1 MLVRLCN
8 RLPWPVKNTPW
19 YCLCEYLTEPW
30 LFFAHSFIN
39 TQTWRRKTPVHRL
52 QDIGSFW
59 FSSTLYSGG
68 ILWLSVDHIFCL
80 LSPTTC
86 HCQILF
92 PTYNIASHCTIHFQ
106 TFFLRSL
113 RILITALNTFLW
125 IVCKALRATHHLCKE
140 YHFNQHWLLC
150 KSNTTMA
157 YLSPDLLLVFSRDD
171 SMLTL
176 CFTIVIH
183 K

>member
-1 MLVRLCN
+1 MVSQAHPHGTVFESILHHLVIFCTSLYQH
-8 RLPWPVKNTPW
+8 P
-19 YCLCEYLTEPW
+19 YLKKKA
-30 LFFAHSFIN
+30 F
-39 TQTWRRKTPVHRL
+39 VHL
-52 QDIGSFW
+52 LHELGSFW
-59 FSSTLYSGG
+59 FSSTLYGGG

-157 YLSPDLLLVFSRDD
+157 YLSPDLLLVF
-171 SMLTL
+171 
-176 CFTIVIH
+176 F
-183 K
+183 